1 MLAESLE
8 ADHRLV
14 TLLGPGGIGKTRL
27 AIEHAAAREAERVLF
42 ADLSGATSAAEI
54 CSAVARALDVAI
66 DGGVSIDDLADDL
79 GAALAGLG
87 PSFLILD
94 NAERAVEPCAALV
107 GTWLDAAP
115 DLRVLVTSRTRLGLR
130 AETTIVLG
138 PLDPKGEAGV
148 QLFLDRASRAR
159 PTSRPA
165 DDALVSDLVE
175 RLDGW
180 PLALELAAAR
190 LSVLSLGDL
199 ARGLGQRFSILR
211 GTERDRSARHRTLEE
226 TIRWS
231 WDLLDEGDRDVL
243 MQCSAFRDGFTLG
256 AARAVV
262 VESGPPRLLDSL
274 EALSDHSLIRVEAS
288 EDEGQPIRYRMYES
302 IREFAAARAES
313 AGLATELSHRHAV
326 YFATMSRDHLAA
338 AKSATALVQARAL
351 LAAELD
357 NLATALDWASR
368 DPRGRELALGAA
380 LGLAA
385 VFAARGPNESYLAVL
400 DRAIA
405 CLGDG
410 QAKTAPSAELVRA
423 LLARADAKIRHG
435 AIAEA
440 RADLERAGSIAG
452 ELDDEAISA
461 RVVLGR
467 ATWAWVQGL
476 LDESEREA
484 EVARGL
490 ATRAGEGALEAL
502 AIDELARIAVLR
514 GQVDRAQELAKRSV
528 ELHHRLGDDGG
539 AARAVFTQAEVAMDV
554 GDLARARTLHDR
566 VVELSRTVD
575 DVRMENAAQLSLAA
589 LDEAE
594 GRFEDADARFENCI
608 RLIRRAGTRGG
619 ESLVLAYRG
628 ACYEHA
634 GKIAEA
640 RGAYADAID
649 MARSSANRLVEGLAL
664 AWFGRL
670 HADADEIDEAEQ
682 CLVRAVALL
691 DQIGDEVRS
700 IVVELCRRHV
710 DLARA
715 RSLASSDPD
724 AARALRHSVAERIAE
739 IDTRQSVPSFDVRA
753 ASDRL
758 REALARERPST
769 ISLPPH
775 AMAIASDGK
784 WFREADGRQV
794 DIARHGAPCLLLAAL
809 ARQHRA
815 APGTPISVEDLF
827 AAGWPGQRAHPRS
840 ASARVYTA
848 VSTLRRLG
856 LRSVLVR
863 HHDGYLLDRRVQVSV
878 VDAES

>member
-1 MLAESLE
+1 VLAESLE

-27 AIEHAAAREAERVLF
+27 AVQHAVSREAEERVLF
-42 ADLSGATSAAEI
+42 AELSGATNAAEI

-66 DGGVSIDDLADDL
+66 DGGVSNDDLADDL
-79 GAALAGLG
+79 GASLASVG

-94 NAERAVEPCAALV
+94 NAERAVEPCASLLGA
-107 GTWLDAAP
+107 WLDAAP
-115 DLRVLVTSRTRLGLR
+115 DLRVLVTSRSRLGLR

-138 PLDPKGEAGV
+138 PLDPKGTAGV
-148 QLFLDRASRAR
+148 ELFLDRASRAR
-159 PTSRPA
+159 PTARPA

-199 ARGLGQRFSILR
+199 ARGLGQRFSLLR
-211 GTERDRSARHRTLEE
+211 GTERDRTARHRTLEE

-231 WDLLDEGDRDVL
+231 WDLLDAGDRDVL
-243 MQCSAFRDGFTLG
+243 MQCSVFRDGFTLA
-256 AARAVV
+256 AARAIV
-262 VESGPPRLLDSL
+262 VESGPQRLLDAL
-274 EALSDHSLIRVEAS
+274 EALADHSLIRAEPS

-302 IREFAAARAES
+302 IREFAAARAEAAQLS
-313 AGLATELSHRHAV
+313 SDLSHRHAV
-326 YFATMSRDHLAA
+326 HFATTSRALLAG
-338 AKSATALVQARAL
+338 AKTASALVQARAA
-351 LAAELD
+351 LAADLD
-357 NLATALDWASR
+357 NLATALEWASR
-368 DPRGRELALGAA
+368 DPRGTDLALGAA

-385 VFAARGPNESYLAVL
+385 VYAARGPNESYLAVL

-405 CLGDG
+405 CVGES
-410 QAKTAPSAELVRA
+410 KPSAELVRA
-423 LLARADAKIRHG
+423 LLTRADAKIRHG
-435 AIAEA
+435 AIADA
-440 RADLERAGSIAG
+440 RADLERAGSLAG
-452 ELDDEAISA
+452 TLGDAAVSG

-484 EVARGL
+484 EIARGL
-490 ATRAGEGALEAL
+490 ATDAGDAALEAL
-502 AIDELARIAVLR
+502 AVDELARIAVLR

-528 ELHHRLGDDGG
+528 DLHHRLGDDGG
-539 AARAVFTQAEVAMDV
+539 AARALFTQAEVAMDL
-554 GDLARARTLHDR
+554 GDLSRARSLHDR

-594 GRFEDADARFENCI
+594 GRFEDADARFESCI
-608 RLIRRAGTRGG
+608 RLVRRAGTRGG

-628 ACYEHA
+628 ACFEHA
-634 GKIAEA
+634 GKTAEA

-649 MARSSANRLVEGLAL
+649 IARSSANRLVEGLAL

-682 CLVRAVALL
+682 CLERAVALL
-691 DQIGDEVRS
+691 DQIGDEVRAM
-700 IVVELCRRHV
+700 VVELCRKHV

-715 RSLASSDPD
+715 RSMSSSDPD
-724 AARALRHSVAERIAE
+724 AARALRHAVAERIAE
-739 IDTRQSVPSFDVRA
+739 IDAGKSVPSFDVRA
-753 ASDRL
+753 AADRL

-775 AMAIASDGK
+775 AMSVASDGK
-784 WFREADGRQV
+784 WFREAGGRQV

-815 APGTPISVEDLF
+815 APGTPISVEALF

-863 HHDGYLLDRRVQVSV
+863 HHDGYLLDRRVQISV
-878 VDAES
+878 VDGET